1 MSLEVVAFELEV
13 WAGLHEARLRL
24 TMEWDVNKARWIE
37 GRAHVE
43 VLGGKNST
51 HPKNGK
57 STVGSCSLFTCAP
70 IMASEGDLPALQFL
84 RMGLWPKGTPG
95 QESGCPIWF
104 QCCSQLGLPL

>member
-57 STVGSCSLFTCAP
+57 SRLYGFVDLRQIGNVSYLKNKCEVIKVHLF
-70 IMASEGDLPALQFL
+70 
-84 RMGLWPKGTPG
+84 
-95 QESGCPIWF
+95 
-104 QCCSQLGLPL
+104 

>member
-1 MSLEVVAFELEV
+1 M
-13 WAGLHEARLRL
+13 
-24 TMEWDVNKARWIE
+24 NKARWIE

-95 QESGCPIWF
+95 RNQDVQSGSSAVLSWF
-104 QCCSQLGLPL
+104 YHHRI